1 MKQTVAKHRE
11 RFSLEEDKHAML
23 RAQIGADIEE
33 LNDRVNALENVPDK
47 WPVAMDDA
55 LMEIEERVAHL
66 EQRVSSVQKYVNDCL
81 DALECQDC
89 EKGTYSQLYIKDEIA
104 KIKAHC
110 EQCYLE
116 SQGEGP

>member
-1 MKQTVAKHRE
+1 M
-11 RFSLEEDKHAML
+11 SLEADKQSLL
-23 RAQIGADIEE
+23 RAQVGADFEE

-55 LMEIEERVAHL
+55 LKEIEERIN
-66 EQRVSSVQKYVNDCL
+66 SVQKYVNDRL
-81 DALECQDC
+81 
-89 EKGTYSQLYIKDEIA
+89 A
-104 KIKAHC
+104 KIETGC